1 MFPATPTFVEAPA
14 DVEVK
19 EGGTLKVPC
28 RAQGRP
34 SVRIVW
40 DRIGANSNSL
50 PVNEEISQYLEEE
63 TQDELLAK
71 AKIMSLRSKRE
82 KNITSEIL
90 NEKRIKRDAVFTLSS
105 TGPQIPDLYLGD
117 INRNKRNQ
125 EEDLILSE
133 FKQIMRD
140 EHQESYDKA
149 FRKKRQIDENDFK
162 ILIKRKKRIKRE
174 EDEEIDDD
182 EDDDDLSPS
191 DATPLL
197 FFSTVAP
204 TESTNLE
211 ISETGEL
218 IIREA
223 ALKDQVG
230 IFFCYLIKTGKF
242 AHKFSHT

>member
-1 MFPATPTFVEAPA
+1 
-14 DVEVK
+14 
-19 EGGTLKVPC
+19 
-28 RAQGRP
+28 
-34 SVRIVW
+34 
-40 DRIGANSNSL
+40 
-50 PVNEEISQYLEEE
+50 
-63 TQDELLAK
+63 
-71 AKIMSLRSKRE
+71 MSLRSKRE

-125 EEDLILSE
+125 DEDFILSE

-149 FRKKRQIDENDFK
+149 FRKKRQIDENEFK

-174 EDEEIDDD
+174 EEEEIDDD
-182 EDDDDLSPS
+182 EDDDDDISPPS

-204 TESTNLE
+204 TESTSLE
-211 ISETGEL
+211 ITETGEL
-218 IIREA
+218 IIRDA
-223 ALKDQVG
+223 ALKDQVSLFNRKIG
-230 IFFCYLIKTGKF
+230 I
-242 AHKFSHT
+242 

>member
-1 MFPATPTFVEAPA
+1 
-14 DVEVK
+14 
-19 EGGTLKVPC
+19 
-28 RAQGRP
+28 
-34 SVRIVW
+34 
-40 DRIGANSNSL
+40 
-50 PVNEEISQYLEEE
+50 
-63 TQDELLAK
+63 
-71 AKIMSLRSKRE
+71 MSLRSKRE

-90 NEKRIKRDAVFTLSS
+90 NEKRIKRDAVFTLTS

-125 EEDLILSE
+125 EEDFILSE

-149 FRKKRQIDENDFK
+149 FRKKRQIDENEFK

-197 FFSTVAP
+197 FFSTVSP
-204 TESTNLE
+204 TESTNFE

-223 ALKDQVG
+223 ALKDQVR
-230 IFFCYLIKTGKF
+230 IFFNKKRKICT
-242 AHKFSHT
+242 